1 MIKTQS
7 IIGFILLALVI
18 MYGYTTLVN
27 SGLFFRLIIGLG
39 FGYALVRAS
48 IGFAGG
54 VNKLTRNGSSTL
66 VKALMGMF
74 ILTALLNTSLL
85 YNGTDPYNLGIFPIN
100 AGLIIGGLMFGFG
113 MALSSCCATGS
124 LTDLA
129 SGFSRAAVTI
139 FFFAMGVFLGFYTQN
154 TSSWIKQSWITSETG
169 SYFKGGVYLPDFF
182 RFDGFNGYLGAMILS
197 SIFAIIIVK
206 LAQNYETNYNKKN
219 NISSSSTDNESR
231 VKLFSYE
238 GLFVQSW
245 KMKVSVVIISVLF
258 FILLD
263 STQKGWS
270 ATTSF
275 GLWFA
280 NMLMIFGVSVDTL
293 SAFTSKPIEFFTT
306 PILEHST
313 SVQNFGIVLGAV
325 FALLLAGSFNK
336 KFIAG
341 LKITPKGFFTFAFG
355 GFIMGFGTRL
365 SNGCNVG
372 ALYTPIAEFSL
383 SGWVYL
389 VVVVMG
395 GFAGN
400 IVLKRYIN
408 KTCPV

>member
-1 MIKTQS
+1 MIRTQS
-7 IIGFILLALVI
+7 IVGFFLLSLVI
-18 MYGYTTLVN
+18 ILGYTQLEH
-27 SGLFFRLIIGLG
+27 SGLFFRLLIGLG

-48 IGFAGG
+48 MGFAGS
-54 VNKLTRNGSSTL
+54 VNKLTRTGSTTL

-74 ILTALLNTSLL
+74 VLTALFNTSLL
-85 YNGTDPYNLGIFPIN
+85 YSGTDSYNLGIFPIN
-100 AGLIIGGLMFGFG
+100 AGLIMGGLMFGFG

-154 TSSWIKQSWITSETG
+154 TAYWIKYSWFTSETG
-169 SYFKGGVYLPDFF
+169 SYAKGGVYLPDLFK
-182 RFDGFNGYLGAMILS
+182 FDGFNGYLGAMILS
-197 SIFAIIIVK
+197 ALFAIIVVK
-206 LAQNYETNYNKKN
+206 LAQKYEKNYNIKN
-219 NISSSSTDNESR
+219 NIETSHTKEKNR
-231 VKLFSYE
+231 AKPFSYE
-238 GLFVQSW
+238 AMFIQPW
-245 KMKVSVVIISVLF
+245 KMRVSVVIIAILF

-263 STQKGWS
+263 NTQKGWS

-280 NMLMIFGVSVDTL
+280 NMLMVFGISADTL
-293 SAFTSKPIEFFTT
+293 SEFTAKPIEFFTI

-325 FALLLAGSFNK
+325 FSLLLAGSFNS
-336 KFIAG
+336 KFIQG
-341 LKITPKGFFTFAFG
+341 LKITPKGFFTYAFG
-355 GFIMGFGTRL
+355 GLIMGVGTRL

-395 GFAGN
+395 GLAGN
-400 IVLKRYIN
+400 FVLKKYIN

>member
-182 RFDGFNGYLGAMILS
+182 RFDGFSGYFRDILDPN
-197 SIFAIIIVK
+197 IIC
-206 LAQNYETNYNKKN
+206 LYLCR
-219 NISSSSTDNESR
+219 DR
-231 VKLFSYE
+231 C
-238 GLFVQSW
+238 
-245 KMKVSVVIISVLF
+245 F
-258 FILLD
+258 F
-263 STQKGWS
+263 
-270 ATTSF
+270 
-275 GLWFA
+275 
-280 NMLMIFGVSVDTL
+280 
-293 SAFTSKPIEFFTT
+293 
-306 PILEHST
+306 
-313 SVQNFGIVLGAV
+313 
-325 FALLLAGSFNK
+325 
-336 KFIAG
+336 
-341 LKITPKGFFTFAFG
+341 
-355 GFIMGFGTRL
+355 
-365 SNGCNVG
+365 
-372 ALYTPIAEFSL
+372 
-383 SGWVYL
+383 
-389 VVVVMG
+389 
-395 GFAGN
+395 
-400 IVLKRYIN
+400 
-408 KTCPV
+408 